1 MNLEKSLR
9 EQIMKKDDEKTSVQ
23 IRLFDDKS
31 AAVAYKHLTSYEL
44 KEILKILE
52 NLTWLR

>member
-9 EQIMKKDDEKTSVQ
+9 EQMMKKDDEKTSVQ

-31 AAVAYKHLTSYEL
+31 TAVAYKHLTSYEL
-44 KEILKILE
+44 KEILRILE